1 MDWIKEQFTE
11 ERHSEERESEGIFTE
26 ETDTEEPCIL
36 QRQLQE
42 YAARDLYPFH
52 MPGHKRRVQPAPG
65 LPYGW
70 DVTEVP
76 GTDDLHDAHG
86 ILEAAMK
93 RTAALYGS
101 DRTWYLVGGSTCG
114 LLAGIRALARRG
126 SEVLCARNC
135 HKAVFHALELSGYRV
150 RWIMPALIP
159 EWGICGGISAEHV
172 RAMLGKYPSAR
183 AVILTSPTYEGVLS
197 EVEGICEAC
206 HEKNI
211 PVLVDEAHGA
221 HLLPLSLK
229 AGFPK
234 GAVACGADLV
244 VQSPH
249 KTLPSL
255 TQTALLHLNG
265 KLVDPG
271 RIERE
276 LDIFETSSP
285 SYPLMASLDGCT
297 GILRKEGGEL
307 FEKWRQRLA
316 RFDAAVHS
324 LQKIRILGH
333 GEPCGEAEL
342 RMTEKDRVT
351 AQAGR
356 ETSETVPEPS
366 VKGRESPGTGWKEPG
381 DDRETSETDRDEGG
395 AAAFHDPGRILIDTS
410 RAGMTG
416 QEAAGIL
423 RDHYHLETEYARGCH
438 VLAMSS
444 PCDSEDAL
452 DRLAAALKEMDT
464 KAAAAA
470 ASRGKADGMEKSPED
485 TPVFPAGSLPSLELL
500 TIRPAAACTIAQA
513 AEQETEEVPLE
524 EASGRICAEYLY
536 EYPPG
541 IPFLAPG
548 EIISHKTAG
557 ILKKEAENG
566 RTFYGCRDRQGTV
579 LCLRE

>member
-1 MDWIKEQFTE
+1 
-11 ERHSEERESEGIFTE
+11 
-26 ETDTEEPCIL
+26 
-36 QRQLQE
+36 
-42 YAARDLYPFH
+42 

-65 LPYGW
+65 LPYDW

-86 ILEAAMK
+86 ILEEAMK
-93 RTAALYGS
+93 RTAALYGA

-114 LLAGIRALARRG
+114 LLAGIRALTGRG

-150 RWIMPALIP
+150 HWIIPALDP
-159 EWGICGGISAEHV
+159 DWEICGGIRADQV
-172 RAMLGKYPSAR
+172 RAMLAKHPSAR

-197 EVEGICEAC
+197 EIEEICSIC

-221 HLLPLSLK
+221 HLLPQSCQ

-244 VQSPH
+244 IQSPH

-265 KLVDPG
+265 KLVDPD

-285 SYPLMASLDGCT
+285 SYPLLASLDGCT
-297 GILRKEGGEL
+297 GILRKEGAEL
-307 FEKWRQRLA
+307 FKKWKERLA
-316 RFDAAVHS
+316 RFDEAVHS

-333 GEPCGEAEL
+333 GS
-342 RMTEKDRVT
+342 
-351 AQAGR
+351 Q
-356 ETSETVPEPS
+356 S
-366 VKGRESPGTGWKEPG
+366 
-381 DDRETSETDRDEGG
+381 
-395 AAAFHDPGRILIDTS
+395 AAVNDPGKILINT
-410 RAGMTG
+410 RGAGMTG
-416 QEAAGIL
+416 QEAAGLL
-423 RDHYHLETEYARGCH
+423 RDQFRLETEYARGFH

-452 DRLAAALKEMDT
+452 DRLAAALLDLDM
-464 KAAAAA
+464 KAAAPV
-470 ASRGKADGMEKSPED
+470 SVEKNRTDSTD
-485 TPVFPAGSLPSLELL
+485 ALPVQELL
-500 TIRPAAACTIAQA
+500 MIRPVTACTIACA
-513 AEQETEEVPLE
+513 AEQEAEEVPLT

-536 EYPPG
+536 DYPPG
-541 IPFLAPG
+541 IPFLIPG
-548 EIISHKTAG
+548 EFITRKIIE
-557 ILKKEAENG
+557 ILEKEAENG
-566 RTFYGCRDRQGTV
+566 RAFYGHRGREGV
-579 LCLRE
+579 ILCLRE

>member
-1 MDWIKEQFTE
+1 MSIEEICTE
-11 ERHSEERESEGIFTE
+11 GAE
-26 ETDTEEPCIL
+26 ETFIL
-36 QRQLQE
+36 QKQLEE
-42 YAARDLYPFH
+42 YVSKDLYPLH

-65 LPYGW
+65 LPYDR

-86 ILEAAMK
+86 ILEEAMK
-93 RTAALYGS
+93 RTAALYGA

-114 LLAGIRALARRG
+114 LLAGIRSLARRG

-150 RWIMPALIP
+150 RWILPPVDP
-159 EWGICGGISAEHV
+159 EWEICGGIRADQI
-172 RAMLGKYPSAR
+172 RAMLARYPSAK
-183 AVILTSPTYEGVLS
+183 AVILTSPTYEGILS
-197 EVEGICEAC
+197 EVEEICSIC

-221 HLLPLSLK
+221 HLLPQSMQ

-255 TQTALLHLNG
+255 TQTALLHLKG
-265 KLVDPG
+265 KLIGPD

-297 GILRKEGGEL
+297 GILRKEGRDL
-307 FEKWRQRLA
+307 FEKWRERLA
-316 RFDAAVHS
+316 RFDSSVRS

-333 GEPCGEAEL
+333 G
-342 RMTEKDRVT
+342 DRS
-351 AQAGR
+351 AQAGSGIR
-356 ETSETVPEPS
+356 KT
-366 VKGRESPGTGWKEPG
+366 
-381 DDRETSETDRDEGG
+381 DLNAETDLKAETDLMAATDQMTETDLVEKINRMLKNEREMEEAEADGDEDR
-395 AAAFHDPGRILIDTS
+395 APAFHDPGKILIST
-410 RAGMTG
+410 RGAGMTG

-423 RDHYHLETEYARGCH
+423 RDQFHLETEYARGFH

-452 DRLAAALKEMDT
+452 DRLAAALLDLDEKASGSLTAEKDKT
-464 KAAAAA
+464 K
-470 ASRGKADGMEKSPED
+470 D
-485 TPVFPAGSLPSLELL
+485 TPDDRTGLLPVRELL
-500 TIRPAAACTIAQA
+500 LLRPSSACTIACA
-513 AEQETEEVPLE
+513 AEQEAEEVPIA

-536 EYPPG
+536 DYPPG
-541 IPFLAPG
+541 IPFLVPG
-548 EIISHKTAG
+548 EIISRRIME
-557 ILKKEAENG
+557 ILEEVSEKGGNLYG
-566 RTFYGCRDRQGTV
+566 RRDREGV
-579 LCLRE
+579 ILCLRE